1 MNKVVNKFLLAE
13 DNFMHEM
20 YLRHTE
26 FTYCVCGRFI
36 KNKETIQKLKKLKIQ
51 SIFIKTN

>member
-36 KNKETIQKLKKLKIQ
+36 KNKETIQKLNKLKIQ